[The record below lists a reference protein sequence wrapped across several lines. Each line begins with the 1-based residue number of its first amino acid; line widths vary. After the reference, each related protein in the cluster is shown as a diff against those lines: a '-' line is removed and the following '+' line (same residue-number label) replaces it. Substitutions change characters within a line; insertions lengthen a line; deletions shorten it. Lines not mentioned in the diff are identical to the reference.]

1 MSRMSRTSY
10 SITNKSALMEIRT
23 SPPPILEEDD
33 KKYQILHF
41 SHPQH
46 TLLQITL
53 PSLFTCMGCKE
64 FGAGNRFKCLQC
76 DFELHEFCAMAP
88 PSLKSHSLHSQHSLI
103 FFTKP
108 VKGGNLR
115 SSCDVC
121 SKSIKGYAFRCSTC
135 NFSMH
140 PCCAQLSWE
149 MNFPVH
155 AHNLKLLSST
165 MSATG
170 DSDFFC
176 YECKRK
182 RSGRVYRC
190 GVCDHYHL
198 HAVCA
203 KNMVN
208 GLYVN
213 GIKAPENPSK
223 FGKVVGVASHVI
235 LGLVGGLL
243 ESIGEGVGEALFDTM
258 R

>member
-1 MSRMSRTSY
+1 
-10 SITNKSALMEIRT
+10 MEIRT
-23 SPPPILEEDD
+23 APSPPILEEDQ
-33 KKYQILHF
+33 KQILHF

-46 TLLQITL
+46 TLFQITL
-53 PSLFTCMGCKE
+53 PYFFTCMGCKE
-64 FGAGNRFKCLQC
+64 FGAGNRFKCLHC
-76 DFELHEFCAMAP
+76 DFELHEFCALAP
-88 PSLKSHSLHSQHSLI
+88 PSLKSHSLHTQHSLV

-108 VKGGNLR
+108 GGYLR

-121 SKSIKGYAFRCSTC
+121 SKSMKGYAFRCSTC
-135 NFSMH
+135 NFAMH

-155 AHNLKLLSST
+155 VHTLKLLSST
-165 MSATG
+165 MSTSG

-176 YECKRK
+176 NECKKK

-190 GVCDHYHL
+190 GACEYNL

-208 GLYVN
+208 GLYAN

-223 FGKVVGVASHVI
+223 FGRAVGIASHVI
-235 LGLVGGLL
+235 IGFIGGLL
-243 ESIGEGVGEALFDTM
+243 EGIGEGVGGALFDTIAM
-258 R
+258 KSSSITKGISS